1 MTTPMFKSIRPI
13 VKATHPELYAEH
25 TFHMKKCV
33 AYTYN
38 YSYLDDYIAEHWNN
52 KSIKQI
58 AFETNEYEPRVAY
71 RSKVLQSVG
80 IIQPKWVQNGSTQLK
95 IERSKL
101 RLRLKQVEQQ
111 LEQCG

>member
-1 MTTPMFKSIRPI
+1 MTTPMFKSVRPI

-58 AFETNEYEPRVAY
+58 ALETNEYEPRVAY

-80 IIQPKWVQNGSTQLK
+80 IIQPCLLYTSPSPRDMR
-95 IERSKL
+95 RS
-101 RLRLKQVEQQ
+101 RMPSSA
-111 LEQCG
+111 

>member
-1 MTTPMFKSIRPI
+1 MTTPMFKSVRPI

-58 AFETNEYEPRVAY
+58 ALETNEYEPRVAF

-80 IIQPKWVQNGSTQLK
+80 IIPPKWVQNGSTQLK